1 MESLKMSGS
10 AQSSKQPEDHSSSI
24 QREHSKPIL
33 NTPPKYVAIAM
44 EITVIG
50 IRGAFINTLTIVG
63 GLKCP

>member
-1 MESLKMSGS
+1 MESLKTSGS
-10 AQSSKQPEDHSSSI
+10 AQSSKQPEDHSSSM

-44 EITVIG
+44 EITVVG
-50 IRGAFINTLTIVG
+50 MSRAFINTLTTVR